1 SDVEDVTPANTDFPS
16 SDVLLPS
23 LPKQPLSQ
31 SLEAS
36 VPIWSSEPSDIASV
50 FSLFKDYFDKKLGAL
65 KRDIQDESCSNT
77 DSVAEKLKEE
87 SKNTFRFEGNK
98 KQFQFNSDLAEKMK
112 SASVALG
119 KRKLDLVKTHL
130 EELDSDI
137 KKRNKLIRLADK
149 SAAGW
154 DLVNEYLS
162 DELASGS
169 QDEKRIRRAEQRALR
184 KRNQRQQKAKPSK
197 QANQDQV
204 IFVSPAASK
213 VIGGLSVMLILKPDL
228 QTRGRPFLVLLVFRA
243 LEVNR
248 CPIGVPRE
256 LNACADAI
264 SHIVDFDDCL
274 IQESASCTTIDE
286 VHYGLK
292 WVHDLAG
299 LPDPCNSSLVLPLIE
314 SAKRLLSI
322 PVKKKEP
329 VTPEAIQLLFAKY
342 GSSSASLSDLRVL
355 TLCVLGY
362 AGFFRFNELVELRRC
377 DFQFEDS
384 FMRIFVH
391 RSKTDVYRDGA
402 WVVIAKTFKHT
413 CPYLLV
419 QRYFV

>member
-1 SDVEDVTPANTDFPS
+1 MVCCSVASLAVGYIYLSCSHLYSFASYDRPYALKIMSDVEDVTPANTDFPS
-16 SDVLLPS
+16 SDDLPSS

-36 VPIWSSEPSDIASV
+36 VPFQSSESSDIASA

-77 DSVAEKLKEE
+77 DSVAKKLKEE
-87 SKNTFRFEGNK
+87 SKITFRFEGNK
-98 KQFQFNSDLAEKMK
+98 KQFQFNSDLAEKVK

-119 KRKLDLVKTHL
+119 KRKLDLVKTQL

-169 QDEKRIRRAEQRALR
+169 EDEKRICRPEQRALR

-197 QANQDQV
+197 QENQDQV

-213 VIGGLSVMLILKPDL
+213 VIGDLSVKLILKPDL
-228 QTRGRPFLVLLVFRA
+228 QARGSPFLVLLVFRA

-248 CPIGVPRE
+248 
-256 LNACADAI
+256 
-264 SHIVDFDDCL
+264 
-274 IQESASCTTIDE
+274 TT
-286 VHYGLK
+286 GLK
-292 WVHDLAG
+292 TCSPRLDISFSQFIRHVSFLFGVFQGKG
-299 LPDPCNSSLVLPLIE
+299 LYFFSRF
-314 SAKRLLSI
+314 RLRSQSI
-322 PVKKKEP
+322 
-329 VTPEAIQLLFAKY
+329 
-342 GSSSASLSDLRVL
+342 
-355 TLCVLGY
+355 
-362 AGFFRFNELVELRRC
+362 
-377 DFQFEDS
+377 
-384 FMRIFVH
+384 
-391 RSKTDVYRDGA
+391 
-402 WVVIAKTFKHT
+402 
-413 CPYLLV
+413 
-419 QRYFV
+419 